1 MRPLTLYLRSRS
13 VPAGLAA
20 LFGCAVALWALGM
33 AVDNRDGRG
42 LLALLATVAAVA
54 VVAPGLA
61 GHDPD
66 LDRVAAIAWSPRRAA
81 HVVGAGA
88 VVVGLLAVTAQIGA
102 PMSGMALIA
111 RNAVGL
117 AGLVALGAATIG
129 AARASLLPILWTAL
143 LMQVA
148 PPMGA
153 PPDRPMYKEIFTWLV
168 QPSGTTPATVT
179 AVILGVV
186 GTLAYAVFGS
196 RR

>member
-1 MRPLTLYLRSRS
+1 
-13 VPAGLAA
+13 VLAA
-20 LFGCAVALWALGM
+20 LGLDL
-33 AVDNRDGRG
+33 VDQVGRG
-42 LLALLATVAAVA
+42 RFRGV
-54 VVAPGLA
+54 P
-61 GHDPD
+61 
-66 LDRVAAIAWSPRRAA
+66 
-81 HVVGAGA
+81 
-88 VVVGLLAVTAQIGA
+88 
-102 PMSGMALIA
+102 
-111 RNAVGL
+111 
-117 AGLVALGAATIG
+117 
-129 AARASLLPILWTAL
+129 AARPQPALRTVDAGAL